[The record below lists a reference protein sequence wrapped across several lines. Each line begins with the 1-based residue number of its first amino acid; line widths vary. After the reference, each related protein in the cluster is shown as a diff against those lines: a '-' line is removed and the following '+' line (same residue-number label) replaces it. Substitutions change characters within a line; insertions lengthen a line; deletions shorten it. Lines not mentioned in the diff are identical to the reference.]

1 MLLSWPNAKWK
12 TISLIIFFIPCIW
25 RFTRANIFLGDIS
38 FAFLRIRPWLELM
51 FRISFYPWIL
61 RESAPN
67 DLDVASDG
75 KLCTFT
81 RRRLNIIRANN
92 KNRMFFARLIHLDRL
107 HNLFFSSFL
116 PLFYSRQAGSNLSQ
130 LQQLNANYSDS
141 IFIVYLANVK
151 KSCRIEMDGYTA
163 IIMDML
169 LFDKNSMKFF
179 HIRSTAIDKYF

>member
-92 KNRMFFARLIHLDRL
+92 KNRMFLARLIHLDRL
-107 HNLFFSSFL
+107 HNLFFPSFL
-116 PLFYSRQAGSNLSQ
+116 PLFYSRRPVATSVNSSNWML
-130 LQQLNANYSDS
+130 
-141 IFIVYLANVK
+141 
-151 KSCRIEMDGYTA
+151 
-163 IIMDML
+163 IIL
-169 LFDKNSMKFF
+169 IL
-179 HIRSTAIDKYF
+179 RSFTSPTPKRAAE

>member
-1 MLLSWPNAKWK
+1 MLLSWPNTKWK

-81 RRRLNIIRANN
+81 RRMLNIIRANN
-92 KNRMFFARLIHLDRL
+92 KNRTFFARLIHLDRL

-116 PLFYSRQAGSNLSQ
+116 PLFYSRRLVATSVNSGNWMLIILILLS
-130 LQQLNANYSDS
+130 SS
-141 IFIVYLANVK
+141 ISPTSKRAA
-151 KSCRIEMDGYTA
+151 E
-163 IIMDML
+163 
-169 LFDKNSMKFF
+169 
-179 HIRSTAIDKYF
+179 

>member
-1 MLLSWPNAKWK
+1 MLLSWPNTKWK

-81 RRRLNIIRANN
+81 RRMLNIIRANN
-92 KNRMFFARLIHLDRL
+92 KNRTFFARLIHLDRL

-116 PLFYSRQAGSNLSQ
+116 PLFYSRRLVATSVNSGNWMLIILILLS
-130 LQQLNANYSDS
+130 S
-141 IFIVYLANVK
+141 
-151 KSCRIEMDGYTA
+151 
-163 IIMDML
+163 
-169 LFDKNSMKFF
+169 
-179 HIRSTAIDKYF
+179 STSPTSKRAAE